1 MDLKDR
7 ILAYINYLHISVSE
21 FERNSGLS
29 NGYIKNF
36 KGQLGVEKLENILKA
51 YPELSYSWLVRG
63 EGEMLKTGVQQISYG
78 DMSPNLNGKGN
89 SVNFVSEDLKIFVEE
104 LSAQRRISERTLTL
118 LEKKDEQIDRLISII
133 EKQR

>member
-89 SVNFVSEDLKIFVEE
+89 SVNFVTEDI
-104 LSAQRRISERTLTL
+104 LTGYETSVL
-118 LEKKDEQIDRLISII
+118 LMLPVYKG
-133 EKQR
+133 